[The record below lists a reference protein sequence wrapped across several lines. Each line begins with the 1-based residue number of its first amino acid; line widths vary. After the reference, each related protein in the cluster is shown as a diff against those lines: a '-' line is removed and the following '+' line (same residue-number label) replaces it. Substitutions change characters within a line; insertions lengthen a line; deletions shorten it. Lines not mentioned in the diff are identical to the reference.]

1 MLDRHTPLPGWG
13 AIAAPACAMASTRP
27 WSPIP
32 IHDCGEALQ
41 PLPAVLW
48 RLEPHPYQ
56 SLGAPY
62 GPRACP
68 FRVRAGLIPRLLRA
82 DAALR
87 VAEEPCR
94 LAIFDA
100 WRPVAVQ
107 RFMVA
112 HATAEEC
119 RLRGL
124 DPARAERASLEEVR
138 QAVARFWAEPSL
150 DPATP
155 PPHSTGGAVDL
166 TLVQLDGRPLELGG
180 AIDTIG
186 PVSEPDHYALAHASD
201 PASEQ
206 ALWHRRRQLLAEVM
220 AAEDFARHPNEWWH
234 FSHGDQLWAWR
245 SNQPIARYGRVITAE
260 TDRAGS
266 EAGV

>member
-1 MLDRHTPLPGWG
+1 M
-13 AIAAPACAMASTRP
+13 AATRP
-27 WSPIP
+27 WSPVP
-32 IHDCGEALQ
+32 IHDCGEPLQ
-41 PLPAVLW
+41 PLPAGLW

-62 GPRACP
+62 GPGASPYRLRAD
-68 FRVRAGLIPRLLRA
+68 LIPRLQRA

-87 VAEEPCR
+87 VAQEPCR
-94 LAIFDA
+94 LGIFDA

-112 HATAEEC
+112 HATAAEC

-124 DPARAERASLEEVR
+124 DPVRADPARLEEVH

-150 DPATP
+150 DHATP
-155 PPHSTGGAVDL
+155 PPHSTGAAVDL
-166 TLVQLDGRPLELGG
+166 TLVKLDGSPLELGG

-186 PVSEPDHYALAHASD
+186 PVSEPDHYALAQARD

-220 AAEDFARHPNEWWH
+220 AAEGFAQHPNEWWH

-245 SNQPIARYGRVITAE
+245 SDQPRAHYGRVITA
-260 TDRAGS
+260 DPDPAG
-266 EAGV
+266 